1 MGSGKSLRMSKYYSP
16 QCHCLPHSSSP
27 PTHAAPRQRT
37 RAGPGDMAGND
48 MVYVSGLPDTV
59 TEADLSAIFGAIGQ
73 LKFDKKK
80 GCDKARPFLP
90 FKTFKPFT
98 L

>member
-1 MGSGKSLRMSKYYSP
+1 
-16 QCHCLPHSSSP
+16 
-27 PTHAAPRQRT
+27 
-37 RAGPGDMAGND
+37 MAGND